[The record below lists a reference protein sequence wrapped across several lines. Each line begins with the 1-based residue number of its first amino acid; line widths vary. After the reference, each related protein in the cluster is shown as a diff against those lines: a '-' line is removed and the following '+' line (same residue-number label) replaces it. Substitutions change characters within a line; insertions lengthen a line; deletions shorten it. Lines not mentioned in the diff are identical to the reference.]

1 MNFSFIIYIIY
12 NDLRLMI
19 TSMEENTVGYQT
31 FLITFFAFFIIV
43 ASIWLIRENF
53 KEKESERAD
62 QRID

>member
-1 MNFSFIIYIIY
+1 
-12 NDLRLMI
+12 MI
-19 TSMEENTVGYQT
+19 SSMEENTVGYQT
-31 FLITFFAFFIIV
+31 FLITFFAFLIIV